1 MERNNLFL
9 MSNKR
14 ISNIA
19 IVLDKSNDEV
29 DKLNDNMSDETFND
43 LKYYKKYFNDTELL
57 EIGKLDLKTI
67 KLNEII
73 TFTNTKL
80 YLDDTIYMVCYKI
93 IRIFQLPNLIDE
105 LYLFTQQGVNLDN
118 VNLEDLKN

>member
-19 IVLDKSNDEV
+19 IILDKSNDEV
-29 DKLNDNMSDETFND
+29 DELNNNMSDEKFND
-43 LKYYKKYFNDTELL
+43 LKYYKKKKYFNDTELL

-105 LYLFTQQGVNLDN
+105 L
-118 VNLEDLKN
+118 

>member
-29 DKLNDNMSDETFND
+29 DELNNNMSDEKFND
-43 LKYYKKYFNDTELL
+43 LKYYKK
-57 EIGKLDLKTI
+57 K
-67 KLNEII
+67 
-73 TFTNTKL
+73 
-80 YLDDTIYMVCYKI
+80 KI
-93 IRIFQLPNLIDE
+93 F
-105 LYLFTQQGVNLDN
+105 
-118 VNLEDLKN
+118 